1 MTRTEGSTVKNESS
15 KPRPHPLARKALAA
29 IEPYVPGRSAEDV
42 RREYGLATVA
52 KLGSNENPLGV
63 SPKIRDALLAAID
76 GVHQYPDPTSVSLR
90 RRVAARFGA
99 TPEHVCV
106 ANGVDNVLTCL
117 GLAFLDTGDRCVI
130 GAPTYSAY
138 ASLALMLNAI
148 PVEVP
153 VRERDWRL
161 DLPRMAGAAANA
173 KMVIVCNPNNPT
185 GTIVTHDELEAF
197 LRSLPSTA
205 LAVLD
210 EAYAEFA
217 DDPAFPDSAA
227 LVRRYPNLIVLRT
240 FSKIY
245 GLAGLRVGSAVAAPD
260 IIACLNQVRE
270 PFPVD
275 RLAQAAAEAT
285 LDDEA
290 YVRAAFENNRTERAR
305 LASALADL
313 GLRSIPTQ
321 ANFVLVELGRPAA
334 GVARQLLRHG
344 VIIRPGAMWRLPDWA
359 RITIGTADENRRVIE
374 SLRAVLAS

>member
-1 MTRTEGSTVKNESS
+1 MKNESS

-42 RREYGLATVA
+42 RREFGLASVA

-63 SPKIRDALLAAID
+63 SPKIRGALLAAID
-76 GVHQYPDPTSVSLR
+76 GVHQYPDPTSASLR
-90 RRVAARFGA
+90 RRVAARFGV

-148 PVEVP
+148 PVQVP

-185 GTIVTHDELEAF
+185 GTIVTHDEVEAF
-197 LRSLPSTA
+197 LRSLPATA

-227 LVRRYPNLIVLRT
+227 LVGRYPNLIVLRT

-245 GLAGLRVGSAVAAPD
+245 GLAGLRVGYAVAAPD
-260 IIACLNQVRE
+260 IIACFNQVRE

-285 LDDEA
+285 LDDEM
-290 YVRAAFENNRTERAR
+290 YVRTAFENNRTGRVW

-334 GVARQLLRHG
+334 DVARQLLRHG
-344 VIIRPGAMWRLPDWA
+344 VIIRPGAMWGLPDWA
-359 RITIGTADENRRVIE
+359 RITVGTTDENRRVVE
-374 SLRAVLAS
+374 SLKAVLAAS